1 MAFIPEFIGN
11 VLWVDNIFG
20 NDNTAKVDRQEYP
33 WSSISSAIN
42 AASSNDTILVRPGEY
57 VEPDFTLKPG
67 TSLVSQGGPK
77 VTFISASTNTGNF
90 ITVSG
95 SSYMEGFTVYTPTD
109 DSAAIYFNDSTAG
122 IVTTLND
129 VHFKG
134 VSTVSPPLGKGLLMD
149 TGLATNGKIIYR
161 ELRYGGGNMDT
172 LAEIKKGIFSV
183 DGVHVPGG
191 GEVTTGLRMLA
202 GRGQFRNIN
211 LGNPNCETAISISAA
226 TVVGGS
232 ILIFNVGNGIE
243 ITGNNPQVTL
253 QEGRIETATDGN
265 DVLITSGL
273 TGNGGKVHLLGFNF
287 DSSKV
292 SAPFTWIDSDH
303 IFQYVDERALNKEGI
318 PFPVVR
324 NWGNFEVGHQNKG
337 FETSMGRGT
346 EYDAGMKVYTSGTTL
361 GLVDVTT
368 SATTDGLSFSFQTNT
383 AGEEIYVG
391 GTLKNSDGSYVK
403 FNGIECVYTGTTGGT
418 YTISVYSGSTWVP
431 IKIQTVSHIEG
442 YNYANTLFSRNVKS
456 DEDIR
461 FGVDEDT
468 VWDDFTL
475 DGVEGR
481 WIKITIDTPGASNVN
496 FDLINLE
503 PSHTKI
509 GKNGIPSFFGNALYV
524 DTLVSAGNIF
534 GESGGV
540 VDASVPVGS
549 GGLPTGWNHVIKNS
563 KLNQNG
569 DAVYLQAAFPK
580 GICTAYPVSIT
591 IYYGLDPGDS
601 GSAITT
607 SPQFITSFL
616 ARGASITP
624 VADPTGGI
632 VPTPRD
638 ILNTDTLTSAPGS
651 FVTSDLVPV
660 LYPTTTNVYAGKA
673 QAIKDIQFDI
683 DDYYEG
689 DGFLLRI
696 ELDDDGTPNQ
706 DVTIFA
712 VEVDVVKWA
721 LGERIRL
728 E

>member
-20 NDNTAKVDRQEYP
+20 NDNTAQVDRQEYP

-57 VEPDFTLKPG
+57 VESDFTLKPG

-134 VSTVSPPLGKGLLMD
+134 TSTVSPPLGKGLLMD
-149 TGLATNGKIIYR
+149 TGLAGNGKIIYR
-161 ELRYGGGNMDT
+161 ELRYAGGNMDT
-172 LAEIKKGIFSV
+172 LSEVKSGIFAV

-191 GEVTTGLRMLA
+191 GTMNTGLRMLD

-211 LGNPNCETAISISAA
+211 MGNPGLETAISVSAA

-232 ILIFNVGNGIE
+232 ILIFNVTNGIE
-243 ITGNNPQVTL
+243 VTGNEPSINL
-253 QEGRIETATDGN
+253 QEGRIETATDGK
-265 DVLITSGL
+265 DILITSGL
-273 TGNGGKVHLLGFNF
+273 TGQGGKVYLLAFNF
-287 DSSKV
+287 DSSKI
-292 SAPFTWIDSDH
+292 SAPYTWIDSDH
-303 IFQYVDERALNKEGI
+303 VFQFVDERSLSKEGVA
-318 PFPVVR
+318 FPVVR
-324 NWGNFEVGHQNKG
+324 NWGNFEVGHPNKG

-383 AGEEIYVG
+383 AGEEIYIG
-391 GTLKNSDGSYVK
+391 GTQKNSDGSYLK

-418 YTISVYSGSTWVP
+418 YTISVYSGTTWEP

-461 FGVDEDT
+461 FGIDENT

-481 WIKITIDTPGASNVN
+481 WVKITIDTPGTTNVS

-509 GKNGIPSFFGNALYV
+509 SNSGIPSFFGNALYKEPL
-524 DTLVSAGNIF
+524 TLSSFGAG
-534 GESGGV
+534 GGTT
-540 VDASVPVGS
+540 DGDVPVGS
-549 GGLPTGWNHVIKNS
+549 GGAPTGWDHVISDAKFNS
-563 KLNQNG
+563 AS
-569 DAVYLQAAFPK
+569 DEIFLQAPIPR
-580 GICTAYPVSIT
+580 GVCTAYPLEVV
-591 IYYGLDPGDS
+591 IYFGLEDSDS
-601 GSAITT
+601 GGSFTT
-607 SPQFITSFL
+607 APQFTVSFL
-616 ARGASITP
+616 PRGANNTI
-624 VADPTGGI
+624 VADPTGG
-632 VPTPRD
+632 VVTTPRRIED
-638 ILNTDTLTSAPGS
+638 TETLGSDPADFTSIDMVETGKVANTY
-651 FVTSDLVPV
+651 F
-660 LYPTTTNVYAGKA
+660 GKPLRVSY
-673 QAIKDIQFDI
+673 DGFYI
-683 DDYYEG
+683 DDWYEG
-689 DGFLLRI
+689 DGFLIRITIVDGSPSQFNGQAGITLLAVEVNATKWSLGERLRI
-696 ELDDDGTPNQ
+696 E
-706 DVTIFA
+706 
-712 VEVDVVKWA
+712 
-721 LGERIRL
+721 
-728 E
+728 